1 MSERASNTDLDV
13 VAADADAAAAEN
25 YHQVQQNL

>member
-13 VAADADAAAAEN
+13 VAAAAAEN
-25 YHQVQQNL
+25 YHQVQQTL

>member
-1 MSERASNTDLDV
+1 MPERASNTNLDFVGV
-13 VAADADAAAAEN
+13 VAAAAEN